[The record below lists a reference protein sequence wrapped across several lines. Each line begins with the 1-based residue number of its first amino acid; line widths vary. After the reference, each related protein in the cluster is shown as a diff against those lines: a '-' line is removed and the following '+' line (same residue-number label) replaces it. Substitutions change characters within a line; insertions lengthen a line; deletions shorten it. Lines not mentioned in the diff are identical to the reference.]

1 MNYSRSQMER
11 ERAQLVTTRVTKL
24 KQPYKRAVQ
33 AFKKVDRGTQ
43 ERVLILAARYR
54 DELQYYRLG
63 FQGSIELV
71 CALSEYQ
78 ATMDALY
85 KRRNRNEQKQK

>member
-11 ERAQLVTTRVTKL
+11 ERHQLVTTKVTKL

-43 ERVLILAARYR
+43 ERVLVLAARYR

-78 ATMDALY
+78 ATMDRLY
-85 KRRNRNEQKQK
+85 KRRNGNEKQK